1 MVTVINGSKRKMM
14 RILDYIF
21 WRIYSFNSTHWI
33 LSDNEEGKA
42 ASLLYLI
49 FGVPITILLA
59 SVTSCELIPIGAFFL
74 TYFPLLH
81 RYWWNKKV
89 IANNYKLFADRWK
102 EEDAKTHKRRGCM
115 IIVLCIINLILFP
128 ICYVLLKKYH
138 II

>member
-1 MVTVINGSKRKMM
+1 M

-42 ASLLYLI
+42 VSLLYLI
-49 FGVPITILLA
+49 FGIPIIILTA
-59 SVTSCELIPIGAFFL
+59 SVTSCELIPIGVFFL
-74 TYFPLLH
+74 FFLPLLY

-102 EEDAKTHKRRGCM
+102 QEDAKTHKRRGCM
-115 IIVLCIINLILFP
+115 IIILCITNLILFP
-128 ICYVLLKKYH
+128 VCYVLLKKYH